1 MDGDAAVLAC
11 AVWAAV
17 RARRAGGMEYVLTPT
32 FGPLPIRHKRNRR
45 VPVHSPGWW

>member
-17 RARRAGGMEYVLTPT
+17 QARRAGGMEYVLTPT
-32 FGPLPIRHKRNRR
+32 FGQCGVLCSSVLQSGIF
-45 VPVHSPGWW
+45 VLQT